1 MTWSQKLATQRE
13 MRSKGAALIYDRMKI
28 LLEVF
33 KDEEFLNHCMERE
46 RNAADLL
53 DEEVAD
59 TCTDFLSLKCV
70 IEYFPDKAIW
80 QKERLDQ
87 LVAKS
92 LEMRRKKD
100 NKETHH
106 AVPSWKER
114 YTELKKKFDSLEHEH
129 AILRVRFEEVSRIIE
144 MQSAH

>member
-13 MRSKGAALIYDRMKI
+13 LRSKGAAMIYDRMKI
-28 LLEVF
+28 LLEVY
-33 KDEEFLNHCMERE
+33 KDDEFLNHCVELE
-46 RNAADLL
+46 RNAADVL
-53 DEEVAD
+53 DDEVAD
-59 TCTDFLSLKCV
+59 TCADFLSLKCAMD
-70 IEYFPDKAIW
+70 YFPEKSQW

-100 NKETHH
+100 KDTHH

-114 YTELKKKFDSLEHEH
+114 YTELKKKFDALEHDH
-129 AILRVRFEEVSRIIE
+129 SILKVRFEEVSRIFE
-144 MQSAH
+144 MQASH